1 MYFLKKLNQ
10 KSLGLR
16 ETQTVRSKVNTSH
29 CGEILLTTPPP
40 ILLRGVSRNQTDS
53 SGTTLKWQLTVT
65 CGVTHP
71 ELPAPNPKHPRILSK
86 QQPYQERK
94 KILKNWQYL
103 RASLVAQWIRIYL
116 PMWEM
121 RVWPLVWEDFTCC
134 RPTKPVNLT
143 LEHVL

>member
-1 MYFLKKLNQ
+1 MYFLTKLNQ
-10 KSLGLR
+10 KSLGLG
-16 ETQTVRSKVNTSH
+16 ETQTVRSKVNTSQ

-53 SGTTLKWQLTVT
+53 SGTTLKWQLPVT

-116 PMWEM
+116 IVQGTWVSPWSRKNPHAAEQLG
-121 RVWPLVWEDFTCC
+121 PGATTTDPCA
-134 RPTKPVNLT
+134 
-143 LEHVL
+143 